1 MVLNFEEE
9 FFLNELKRIKPKKIL
24 VQLPEGIKTKAN
36 EMQEKIENLG
46 IEVIFSGETAWGG
59 CSLALEEAKKFNV
72 DLILHFGH
80 APFIQVDFPVL
91 YVEVKDELDLVP
103 ILNKSLKNIKDY
115 KKLGLSYSV
124 QHRHDLK
131 NIIEFYEKN
140 DKEIVISEK
149 KGYSAYEGHVVGC
162 EYNGLKSIQENVE
175 AFIVIGN
182 RFHSV
187 GAALSVTKPVFLIDV
202 YNDEVSEM
210 SSFRDKIVK
219 ERFISITKLKEA
231 KNIGIIVELK
241 PGQQFGSFKG
251 LIKKFKDKDKN
262 VILISMN
269 ELSHDKIMNF
279 YNIDAFVE
287 LACPRIAIDD
297 FSKYPKPILT
307 LKEALVAID
316 ELKWEDL
323 LEKGFW

>member
-1 MVLNFEEE
+1 MVLDFEED
-9 FFLNELKRIKPKKIL
+9 FFMSELKRLKPKKIMI
-24 VQLPEGIKTKAN
+24 QLPEGIKVKAI
-36 EMQEKIENLG
+36 EMQEKIESLG

-59 CSLALEEAKKFNV
+59 CSLSLEEAKKFNV

-80 APFIQVDFPVL
+80 APFIYVDFPII
-91 YVEVKDELDLVP
+91 YVEVKDILDLIP
-103 ILNKSLKNIKDY
+103 ILTKSLKNLKQF
-115 KKLGLSYSV
+115 KKLGLSYSI

-131 NIIEFYEKN
+131 NIIDFYEKN
-140 DKEIVISEK
+140 GKEIILSEK
-149 KGYSAYEGHVVGC
+149 KGFSAYEGHVVGC
-162 EYNGLKSIQENVE
+162 EYNGLKQIQNDVE

-187 GAALSVTKPVFLIDV
+187 GAALSVTKPVYLIDV

-210 SSFRDKIVK
+210 SGFRDKIVK
-219 ERFISITKLKEA
+219 ERFISINKLKDA
-231 KNIGIIVELK
+231 KNVGIIVELK
-241 PGQQFGSFKG
+241 PGQQFGSPKG
-251 LIKKFKDKDKN
+251 LIKKFKDKGKK

-297 FSKYPKPILT
+297 FSKYEKPILT
-307 LKEALVAID
+307 LKEAMCALDVI
-316 ELKWEDL
+316 KWEDL

>member
-1 MVLNFEEE
+1 MVLDFEED
-9 FFLNELKRIKPKKIL
+9 FFMSELKRLKPKKIM
-24 VQLPEGIKTKAN
+24 VQLPEGIKVKAI
-36 EMQEKIENLG
+36 EMQEKIESLG

-59 CSLALEEAKKFNV
+59 CSLSLEEAKKFNV

-80 APFIQVDFPVL
+80 APFIHVDFPII
-91 YVEVKDELDLVP
+91 YVEVKDILDLIP
-103 ILNKSLKNIKDY
+103 ILTKSLKNLKQF
-115 KKLGLSYSV
+115 KKLGLSFSI

-131 NIIEFYEKN
+131 NIIEFYNKN
-140 DKEIVISEK
+140 GKEILLSEK
-149 KGYSAYEGHVVGC
+149 KGFSAYEGHVVGC
-162 EYNGLKSIQENVE
+162 EYNGLKQIQNDVE

-187 GAALSVTKPVFLIDV
+187 GAALSVTKPVYLIDV

-219 ERFISITKLKEA
+219 ERFISINKLKEA
-231 KNIGIIVELK
+231 KNVGIIVELK
-241 PGQQFGSFKG
+241 PGQQFGSSKG
-251 LIKKFKDKDKN
+251 LIKKFKDKGKN

-297 FSKYPKPILT
+297 FSKYEKPILT
-307 LKEALVAID
+307 LKEAMCAID
-316 ELKWEDL
+316 EIKWEDL

>member
-1 MVLNFEEE
+1 MVLNFEEDY
-9 FFLNELKRIKPKKIL
+9 FMSELKKIKPKKIL
-24 VQLPEGIKTKAN
+24 VQLPEGIKTKAI
-36 EMQEKIENLG
+36 EMQEKIESLG

-80 APFIQVDFPVL
+80 APFIKVDFPII
-91 YVEVKDELDLVP
+91 YVEVRDELNLIP
-103 ILNKSLKNIKDY
+103 ILTKSLEHLKDY
-115 KKLGLSYSV
+115 KKLGLSYSI
-124 QHRHDLK
+124 QHRHDLQ
-131 NIIEFYEKN
+131 NIIDFYNKN
-140 DKEIVISEK
+140 GKEIILSEK
-149 KGYSAYEGHVVGC
+149 LGYSAYEGHVVGC
-162 EYNGLKSIQENVE
+162 EYNGLKTIQNNVE
-175 AFIVIGN
+175 AFVIIGN

-187 GAALSVTKPVFLIDV
+187 GAALSVTKPVYLMDV

-219 ERFISITKLKEA
+219 ERFVSITKLKDA

-241 PGQQFGSFKG
+241 PGQQFGSAKG
-251 LIKKFKDKDKN
+251 LIQKFKDKGKN

-297 FSKYPKPILT
+297 YSKYGKPILT
-307 LKEALVAID
+307 FKEAMVALDIV
-316 ELKWEDL
+316 KWEDL
-323 LEKGFW
+323 LQKGFW